1 MASDAV
7 GAPPSGAVGTP
18 PSGAVR
24 SFDFSITGKVQGVYF
39 RKATQARAL
48 ELGIFGWVANEPSRK
63 DLVIG
68 HAEGT
73 AESTGAMQHWLS
85 KIGSPTC
92 RIDSA
97 VFANEQTRSE
107 RAFASFEVRK
117 PAKAAKKK

>member
-7 GAPPSGAVGTP
+7 GASPSV
-18 PSGAVR
+18 AVR

-39 RKATQARAL
+39 RKSTQARAT
-48 ELGIFGWVANEPSRK
+48 ELCISGWVANDPSRK

-68 HAEGT
+68 HAEG
-73 AESTGAMQHWLS
+73 AADSMGLMRHWLS

-92 RIDSA
+92 RIEDA
-97 VFANEQTRSE
+97 VFANEKTRSE